1 MKWRKVAG
9 KFYKRNWEEYLN
21 ALKDHEITSYTG
33 IWRTKVYFCFE
44 GIKHQIWSS
53 PLMMIPVYSNKNI
66 ASNSFTRSILH
77 KNLGPPERQ
86 INIKL
91 STVFASVPGLLNS
104 FSKFNSAMVRGGSR
118 DFEKGWCSMSV
129 TMVGRQ
135 IKF

>member
-1 MKWRKVAG
+1 MM
-9 KFYKRNWEEYLN
+9 
-21 ALKDHEITSYTG
+21 IP
-33 IWRTKVYFCFE
+33 VYSNKNTATNSFTLHPTLLRII
-44 GIKHQIWSS
+44 IKGDDQIKCLIPSRFKHLIWSS

-118 DFEKGWCSMSV
+118 DFEKG
-129 TMVGRQ
+129 
-135 IKF
+135 